1 MTRMKY
7 KKYITFIIIL
17 IIMFNLTAC
26 NKKDEAS
33 NKEKK
38 LSIYVDIKDTH
49 SLNIIKFIM
58 DEYKKENPK
67 TNIIINNAMGS
78 NTLEDISKGNAGDII
93 FTSRNKM
100 IELQKKGLL
109 SDLASYYDKNKLND
123 RYYNVINSYGRYS
136 DKFYGIGLIP
146 YTIEIAYNKEMI
158 NKLNI
163 KEPTNIK
170 YIEDVLKSINK
181 NSVKVPVV
189 LTDDIDIN
197 NAISAL
203 IMSNK
208 KNIYNIDNMYNG
220 SKEAYKGKKEFQSI
234 FDSIQ
239 SLYKKGII
247 SKNTFEIGNENTI
260 KKFVNG
266 DIPIIVTISYY
277 YKELNEKH
285 IGLVEDYNSIASF
298 KGNVPVI
305 VNTLLCVPI
314 NSERGEEVND
324 FIKFTFDDKTQK
336 KLLEKGFIT
345 GSKKV
350 NDKLKGIG
358 KIISKHLSESNENS
372 ILFMYNIP
380 EKFYIAMSS
389 KIQNILSGSYN
400 GKEWHNIVEEVF
412 KYK

>member
-170 YIEDVLKSINK
+170 YIEDVLK
-181 NSVKVPVV
+181 V
-189 LTDDIDIN
+189 
-197 NAISAL
+197 
-203 IMSNK
+203 
-208 KNIYNIDNMYNG
+208 
-220 SKEAYKGKKEFQSI
+220 
-234 FDSIQ
+234 
-239 SLYKKGII
+239 
-247 SKNTFEIGNENTI
+247 
-260 KKFVNG
+260 
-266 DIPIIVTISYY
+266 
-277 YKELNEKH
+277 
-285 IGLVEDYNSIASF
+285 
-298 KGNVPVI
+298 
-305 VNTLLCVPI
+305 
-314 NSERGEEVND
+314 
-324 FIKFTFDDKTQK
+324 
-336 KLLEKGFIT
+336 
-345 GSKKV
+345 
-350 NDKLKGIG
+350 
-358 KIISKHLSESNENS
+358 
-372 ILFMYNIP
+372 
-380 EKFYIAMSS
+380 
-389 KIQNILSGSYN
+389 
-400 GKEWHNIVEEVF
+400 
-412 KYK
+412 

>member
-1 MTRMKY
+1 M
-7 KKYITFIIIL
+7 
-17 IIMFNLTAC
+17 
-26 NKKDEAS
+26 
-33 NKEKK
+33 
-38 LSIYVDIKDTH
+38 
-49 SLNIIKFIM
+49 
-58 DEYKKENPK
+58 
-67 TNIIINNAMGS
+67 
-78 NTLEDISKGNAGDII
+78 
-93 FTSRNKM
+93 
-100 IELQKKGLL
+100 
-109 SDLASYYDKNKLND
+109 
-123 RYYNVINSYGRYS
+123 
-136 DKFYGIGLIP
+136 
-146 YTIEIAYNKEMI
+146 
-158 NKLNI
+158 
-163 KEPTNIK
+163 
-170 YIEDVLKSINK
+170 
-181 NSVKVPVV
+181 V